1 MDMPFLFFKV
11 KDSSMEPAIKERNY
25 LFVSRFYR
33 RLKEGDIVVLEH
45 PRKDVK
51 IVKRVKRVVA
61 DSVFVV
67 GDNGA
72 RSEDSRSFGPIRRSS
87 IVGKVLL
94 VI

>member
-1 MDMPFLFFKV
+1 MFFKV
-11 KDSSMEPAIKERNY
+11 KDSSMEPAVKERDY
-25 LFVSRFYR
+25 LFVSRVYG
-33 RLKEGDIVVLEH
+33 RLEEGDIVVLEH

-51 IVKRVKRVVA
+51 IVKRVKRISA
-61 DSVFVV
+61 DSVFVI

-72 RSEDSRSFGPIRRSS
+72 RSEDSRSFGPVRRSS